1 MKEAKLADDIMAAL
15 KKGPAPDEVMSLGS
29 MYVEAMG
36 EARRRL
42 EQCVDLIRKG
52 KESAALQEAQFA
64 PPLMDMHTRIKAGLA
79 HLGVI
84 ESARRRFMYVIVCS
98 LPTFHFTN
106 RFSGAYKYGVQFTS

>member
-15 KKGPAPDEVMSLGS
+15 KKGPVPDEVMSLGS

-64 PPLMDMHTRIKAGLA
+64 PPLMDVVDTLSFPKSREWTQLMEQSGIPAGAGFDAA
-79 HLGVI
+79 H
-84 ESARRRFMYVIVCS
+84 
-98 LPTFHFTN
+98 
-106 RFSGAYKYGVQFTS
+106 